1 MEQKHYPRD
10 PQRDQIH
17 TGRVRV
23 QLFNEE
29 GEFNL
34 LNSNLG
40 EGQPM
45 LTEGPSIYIRDT
57 PLFICSSKRVGI
69 LVVFL

>member
-1 MEQKHYPRD
+1 MQH
-10 PQRDQIH
+10 
-17 TGRVRV
+17 
-23 QLFNEE
+23 N
-29 GEFNL
+29 

-57 PLFICSSKRVGI
+57 PLFICSSERVGI
-69 LVVFL
+69 LVVFLYTEISLNKLGSGME